1 MSTAPNKRRGPE
13 KIGSLIKQRRR
24 RRQRER
30 QKSNRFRLAK
40 QQLCTCIMLFC
51 TFLCRHCTTTTWKYL
66 ISRFVEDVNTR
77 QRLSFPFVE
86 LWYSLLEFNSRKK
99 CQHLTK
105 WTRNNGYKVWRCA
118 TSRYKWR
125 FRSCRCRCCLSF
137 LLKIKRFLAGWIQLI
152 TMPIIIISLQTF
164 K

>member
-40 QQLCTCIMLFC
+40 QQLCMCNTLFG
-51 TFLCRHCTTTTWKYL
+51 TFLCRHWKTVVRRENAWFHVLWRTWTQDNDFL
-66 ISRFVEDVNTR
+66 
-77 QRLSFPFVE
+77 FP
-86 LWYSLLEFNSRKK
+86 WYSLLEFNSRKK

-137 LLKIKRFLAGWIQLI
+137 LIKIKRFLIGWIQLI
-152 TMPIIIISLQTF
+152 IMPIIIMSL
-164 K
+164 